1 MQSKLRI
8 EFASRRNSNR
18 KLCLN
23 VCRPRMIINLNYGEF
38 RAISRENAVQVMSEE
53 TQKMGDSFV
62 NFKCQFL
69 TTILSD
75 T

>member
-1 MQSKLRI
+1 
-8 EFASRRNSNR
+8 
-18 KLCLN
+18 
-23 VCRPRMIINLNYGEF
+23 MIINLNYGEF

-62 NFKCQFL
+62 NFKCQCL